1 MDYPK
6 HMYIYF
12 RCFQTTREPESEVP
26 SIPFDVQ
33 LSSDLYAN
41 VGLHTWPK
49 YTQLQVFAKIE
60 TLDTIHS
67 TVYNRVTKFCYINLS

>member
-6 HMYIYF
+6 CTYIYF
-12 RCFQTTREPESEVP
+12 NGISDVSKQPDEPEPELP

-33 LSSDLYAN
+33 LASDLYAN

-49 YTQLQVFAKIE
+49 YSELQVFGEIE
-60 TLDTIHS
+60 TLDSIHS
-67 TVYNRVTKFCYINLS
+67 TVCNRVTKFC